1 VLGGVERSLT
11 RSRTAGDAVAVAGTG
26 GVALLWTL
34 GPGPAGWV
42 AGLVWTAGL
51 GLLVVRTAGP
61 RLGPADLVTLARAVL
76 AGGVAALVAD
86 GLAGRPVGSLLIAAL
101 AVTSLALDGV
111 DGAVARRTGT
121 ASEWGAR
128 FDMETDAALLLVL
141 SAHVAAAFGWWVLA
155 IGLMRYGWVAAGLL
169 LPWLRG
175 TLPVRLSA
183 KVVAAA
189 QGVVLIAAVARPG
202 PLTAVAVASSLAALL
217 WSFGVSARYLWA
229 RR

>member
-1 VLGGVERSLT
+1 VERSLT
-11 RSRTAGDAVAVAGTG
+11 RSRTVGDAVAVAATG

-34 GPGPAGWV
+34 GPGPAGWA
-42 AGLVWTAGL
+42 AGLAWTAGL
-51 GLLVVRTAGP
+51 GLLVGRTAGP

-76 AGGVAALVAD
+76 GGGVAALVAD
-86 GLAGRPVGSLLIAAL
+86 GLAGWPADALLIAVLTVVA
-101 AVTSLALDGV
+101 LALDGV

-141 SAHVAAAFGWWVLA
+141 SVHVAAAFGWWVLA
-155 IGLMRYGWVAAGLL
+155 IGLMRYAWVAAGAL

-175 TLPVRLSA
+175 ALPVRFSA
-183 KVVAAA
+183 KVVAAV
-189 QGVVLIAAVARPG
+189 QGVVLLAAVVRPG
-202 PLTAVAVASSLAALL
+202 PLTAVAVAVALAALL
-217 WSFGVSARYLWA
+217 WSFGVSARHLWA

>member
-1 VLGGVERSLT
+1 MLGGVERSLT
-11 RSRTAGDAVAVAGTG
+11 RSRTAGDAVAIAGTA
-26 GVALLWTL
+26 GVALLWAL

-42 AGLVWTAGL
+42 AGLVWTAGR
-51 GLLVVRTAGP
+51 GLLVVRTAGG

-86 GLAGRPVGSLLIAAL
+86 GLAGRPVAPLLIAAL
-101 AVTSLALDGV
+101 AVASLALDGV

-141 SAHVAAAFGWWVLA
+141 SAHVATLLGWWVLA
-155 IGLMRYGWVAAGLL
+155 IGLMRYAWVAAGAL
-169 LPWLRG
+169 LPWLTG
-175 TLPVRLSA
+175 PLPVRFSA

-189 QGVVLIAAVARPG
+189 QAIVLIAAVVLPG
-202 PLTAVAVASSLAALL
+202 PVAAVAVAGALAALT
-217 WSFGVSARYLWA
+217 WSFGVSARHLRA

>member
-1 VLGGVERSLT
+1 MERSLT
-11 RSRTAGDAVAVAGTG
+11 RSRTVGDAVAVAGTG
-26 GVALLWTL
+26 GVGLLWTL
-34 GPGPAGWV
+34 GPGPAGWA
-42 AGLVWTAGL
+42 AGLAWTAGL
-51 GLLVVRTAGP
+51 GLVVGRTAGD

-76 AGGVAALVAD
+76 AGGAAALVAD
-86 GLAGRPVGSLLIAAL
+86 GLAGRPVPPLLLAGI
-101 AVTSLALDGV
+101 AVTALALDGV

-121 ASEWGAR
+121 ESAWGAR

-141 SAHVAAAFGWWVLA
+141 SAHVAAASGWWVLA
-155 IGLMRYGWVAAGLL
+155 IGLMRYAWVAAGRV

-175 TLPVRLSA
+175 ALPVRFSA

-189 QGVVLIAAVARPG
+189 QGVVLIAAVALPG
-202 PLTAVAVASSLAALL
+202 PLTTAAVAGALAALL

>member
-1 VLGGVERSLT
+1 MLPDVERSPT
-11 RSRTAGDAVAVAGTG
+11 RSRTVGDAVAIAGTG
-26 GVALLWTL
+26 GVALLWAL
-34 GPGPAGWV
+34 GPGPAGWTAGV
-42 AGLVWTAGL
+42 AWTAGL
-51 GLLVVRTAGP
+51 GLLVARTAGP

-76 AGGVAALVAD
+76 SGGAAALVAD
-86 GLAGRPVGSLLIAAL
+86 GLAGREVPPLLLAGI
-101 AVTSLALDGV
+101 AVTALALDGV

-155 IGLMRYGWVAAGLL
+155 IGLMRYAWVAAGAL

-175 TLPVRLSA
+175 ALPVRMSA

-189 QGVVLIAAVARPG
+189 QGVVLIAAVAAPG
-202 PLTAVAVASSLAALL
+202 PLTAAATAGALAALV
-217 WSFGVSARYLWA
+217 WSFGVSARWLWV